1 MPTINKK
8 PVLLI
13 KKPSNRQ
20 NRMKLYNNIQWRN
33 LRQIYRQSHPLCED
47 CLEHDIVTP
56 AQDIHHIL
64 SPFEPNISEMESF
77 KRLLDWDN
85 LRALC
90 KTCHQRRHEEIKR
103 KKKLEKDSKN
113 E

>member
-8 PVLLI
+8 PLLLI
-13 KKPSNRQ
+13 KKPSNRH
-20 NRMKLYNNIQWRN
+20 NRMKLYNCQQWRN

-47 CLEHDIVTP
+47 CLENDIITP
-56 AQDIHHIL
+56 TQDIHHIL
-64 SPFEPNISEMESF
+64 SPFDPNIGEVESF

-103 KKKLEKDSKN
+103 KKKLEKHPKN